1 MRYGTQVFFQKRV
14 PGAYDSDTGNYEED
28 KIQETLKYASVMD
41 TQTKMLKLVY
51 GSIKQGRIIVKKNLI
66 TSVLVKRSI
75 RLITQESFGQ
85 SRRLLCRRWLDVRN
99 QNDRAG

>member
-14 PGAYDSDTGNYEED
+14 PGAYDSDMGNYEED

-51 GSIKQGRIIVKKNLI
+51 PKAHI
-66 TSVLVKRSI
+66 
-75 RLITQESFGQ
+75 
-85 SRRLLCRRWLDVRN
+85 CRV
-99 QNDRAG
+99 

>member
-51 GSIKQGRIIVKKNLI
+51 GSIKQ
-66 TSVLVKRSI
+66 
-75 RLITQESFGQ
+75 
-85 SRRLLCRRWLDVRN
+85 
-99 QNDRAG
+99 

>member
-51 GSIKQGRIIVKKNLI
+51 IGGRL
-66 TSVLVKRSI
+66 SVNAVL
-75 RLITQESFGQ
+75 QEG
-85 SRRLLCRRWLDVRN
+85 
-99 QNDRAG
+99 

>member
-41 TQTKMLKLVY
+41 TQT
-51 GSIKQGRIIVKKNLI
+51 
-66 TSVLVKRSI
+66 
-75 RLITQESFGQ
+75 
-85 SRRLLCRRWLDVRN
+85 
-99 QNDRAG
+99 

>member
-51 GSIKQGRIIVKKNLI
+51 GSIKQGSLTLHIQNHYKEKFDHIRIGEKIYQIDYTRKLRTKQTFIV
-66 TSVLVKRSI
+66 S
-75 RLITQESFGQ
+75 EM
-85 SRRLLCRRWLDVRN
+85 
-99 QNDRAG
+99 A